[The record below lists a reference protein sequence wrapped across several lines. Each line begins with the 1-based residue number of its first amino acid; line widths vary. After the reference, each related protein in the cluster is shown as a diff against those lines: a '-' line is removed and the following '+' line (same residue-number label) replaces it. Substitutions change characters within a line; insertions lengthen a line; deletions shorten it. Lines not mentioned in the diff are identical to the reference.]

1 MVSPEG
7 HSHERCSGYLGWP
20 FFLVISLTYDE
31 ESKTEELAKE
41 FVLWE
46 KRLSPRRALKRSLLP
61 LSPRRTQV
69 RLIPL
74 LFPCVWPSPEVLPP
88 PRRPLQRKSTV
99 CGLK

>member
-7 HSHERCSGYLGWP
+7 HSHETCSGYLGWP

-46 KRLSPRRALKRSLLP
+46 KSLSPRRASAAGGSLLP
-61 LSPRRTQV
+61 LS
-69 RLIPL
+69 
-74 LFPCVWPSPEVLPP
+74 
-88 PRRPLQRKSTV
+88 
-99 CGLK
+99 

>member
-46 KRLSPRRALKRSLLP
+46 KRLSPRRAPKRSLLP

-69 RLIPL
+69 RLKPL
-74 LFPCVWPSPEVLPP
+74 LYQVSGYRQICFRHRGGLYSARVPSAA
-88 PRRPLQRKSTV
+88 
-99 CGLK
+99 

>member
-1 MVSPEG
+1 LIG
-7 HSHERCSGYLGWP
+7 P
-20 FFLVISLTYDE
+20 FAGRLVRHIGVGLQFLEKLDDQWAKIKTYP
-31 ESKTEELAKE
+31 TV
-41 FVLWE
+41 VLPAVAPG
-46 KRLSPRRALKRSLLP
+46 RGLIAA